1 MAEKYDSDEIINA
14 VVGVK
19 NGRNEDF
26 ELIRVNYLPLVES
39 MVQSFE
45 KSGAGSRSDL
55 TDEANRALLKAVIS
69 FDDKKRGISFGLYAK
84 ICIRNALISY
94 RRASLSRERREKR
107 SAESTKRATASQKN
121 PVFSGLD
128 TDEIMERMKK
138 ELSAYEFSVLKSYA
152 DGNSISAIAEKT
164 GRGERSVNNALYRI
178 RRKAKNM
185 ERS

>member
-1 MAEKYDSDEIINA
+1 MTKKYDTDEIRNA

-19 NGRNEDF
+19 NGRNEDL
-26 ELIRVNYLPLVES
+26 ELIRASYAPLVES
-39 MVQSFE
+39 MVLSFE

-55 TDEANRALLKAVIS
+55 LDEAYRALLKAVIS

-94 RRASLSRERREKR
+94 RRATLSRERKEKR
-107 SAESTKRATASQKN
+107 TAEKVRSDSSNRKN

-128 TDEIMERMKK
+128 TDEIMDKMKK
-138 ELSAYEFSVLKSYA
+138 ELSAYEFRVLKSYA
-152 DGNSISAIAEKT
+152 DGSSISRIAEET

-185 ERS
+185 TEN